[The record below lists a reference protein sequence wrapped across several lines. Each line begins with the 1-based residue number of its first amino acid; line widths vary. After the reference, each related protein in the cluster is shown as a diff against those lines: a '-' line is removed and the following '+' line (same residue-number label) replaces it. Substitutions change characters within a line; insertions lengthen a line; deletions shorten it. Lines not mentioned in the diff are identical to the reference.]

1 MVKMGL
7 LVLAVVLCTGCA
19 ATGPGAQD
27 GPPSPV
33 PPPVSSPEP
42 VPPPDARPGVP
53 TAPGFTLVAHRGGA
67 LVYPESS
74 AEAFDAVSKTA
85 FPIETDLRQLRDGTI
100 VPLHDDAA
108 ERTMTGVTGRA
119 GDITPAQ
126 WAAARIRHPSGGA
139 EGTPTTWEDM
149 LDLYGGRN
157 VLVPEVKDSAI
168 DLAAFAQSILRRGIQ
183 EKVVVQTFSF
193 PAAQALA
200 GHGLQVLY
208 LLRDGDEPDP
218 ASITAAGIGHV
229 GPHKGIT
236 TEYLHRLKDSG
247 LTVWPYTVN
256 DAATAFRLQAGG
268 ADGIFT
274 DAPWELA
281 EQLAEQLEAR

>member
-1 MVKMGL
+1 MVKMGF

-19 ATGPGAQD
+19 AAGPGASD
-27 GPPSPV
+27 GS
-33 PPPVSSPEP
+33 PPPATSPEP
-42 VPPPDARPGVP
+42 VPPSDPRPGGP
-53 TAPGFTLVAHRGGA
+53 TAAGFTLVAHRGGA

-74 AEAFDAVSKTA
+74 AEAFDAVSKTE

-108 ERTMTGVTGRA
+108 ERTMTGVSGRPA
-119 GDITPAQ
+119 DITPAQ

-139 EGTPTTWEDM
+139 EGTPTTWEEM
-149 LDLYGGRN
+149 LELYGGRN
-157 VLVPEVKDSAI
+157 VLVPEVKDPAI

-208 LLRDGDEPDP
+208 LVRNGDEPDP
-218 ASITAAGIGHV
+218 ESITAAGIGHV
-229 GPHKGIT
+229 GPHKGISS
-236 TEYLHRLKDSG
+236 EYLHRLKESG

-256 DAATAFRLQAGG
+256 DAATAFRLRAGG
-268 ADGIFT
+268 ADGVFT
-274 DAPWELA
+274 DTPWELA
-281 EQLAEQLEAR
+281 EQLEPR

>member
-1 MVKMGL
+1 MVKMGF

-19 ATGPGAQD
+19 ATGAGTPAGS
-27 GPPSPV
+27 PSPV
-33 PPPVSSPEP
+33 PPPASG
-42 VPPPDARPGVP
+42 PGPGIP
-53 TAPGFTLVAHRGGA
+53 TAVGFTLVAHRGGA

-74 AEAFDAVSKTA
+74 AEAFEAVSKTE
-85 FPIETDLRQLRDGTI
+85 FPIETDLRQLRDGTL

-108 ERTMTGVTGRA
+108 ERTMTGVTGRP

-126 WAAARIRHPSGGA
+126 WAAARIKHPSGGA
-139 EGTPTTWEDM
+139 EGTPTTWEEM

-157 VLVPEVKDSAI
+157 VLVPEVKDPAI

-208 LLRDGDEPDP
+208 LVRNGDEPDP

-236 TEYLHRLKDSG
+236 PEYLHRLKDSG

-256 DAATAFRLQAGG
+256 DAATASRLRAGG

-274 DAPWELA
+274 DTPWELA
-281 EQLAEQLEAR
+281 EQLETR